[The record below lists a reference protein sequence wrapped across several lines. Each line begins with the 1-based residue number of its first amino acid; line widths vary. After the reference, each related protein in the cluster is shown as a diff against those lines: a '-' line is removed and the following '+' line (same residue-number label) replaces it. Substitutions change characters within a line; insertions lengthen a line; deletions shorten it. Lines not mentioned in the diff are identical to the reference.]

1 MPPAAPR
8 RAALPRW
15 GQAAEARRSPT
26 AQAPGA
32 AQGRGA
38 VHAAGVRAPETR
50 PQCPAEPGHALKE
63 GVLRTVGI
71 DAVFAIAP
79 VPSCCFG
86 PHRFPRFQAESGA
99 LPETP
104 TPLTCKDRA
113 PLSNVSARQAW
124 GCLVWTGHTRLSVA
138 ADPAC
143 PVAAGG
149 G

>member
-1 MPPAAPR
+1 M
-8 RAALPRW
+8 
-15 GQAAEARRSPT
+15 

-38 VHAAGVRAPETR
+38 VHAAGVRAPETCPR
-50 PQCPAEPGHALKE
+50 CPAEPGHALKE
-63 GVLRTVGI
+63 GVLRAVGV
-71 DAVFAIAP
+71 DAVFAVAP
-79 VPSCCFG
+79 VCCFG

-99 LPETP
+99 FPETP

-143 PVAAGG
+143 PVAAGSG
-149 G
+149 